1 MIMNITWEHIADC
14 LRNEVQE
21 YGDMLR
27 LFEEQQECVFN
38 RDPARLLQLIETTK
52 DATQRA
58 EEARRLREECVSS
71 FASGMGRASDAS
83 LRTLL
88 PIIDDEARPLLQALI
103 EEVNR
108 LIHRVRRIT
117 RQNHLLL
124 SRTVQLHQGLLRQF
138 YPGAFTSTYSARG
151 RVSVAPAASLPAYR
165 AAG

>member
-1 MIMNITWEHIADC
+1 MITNITWEHIAEC

-38 RDPARLLQLIETTK
+38 REPGRLLQLIEVTRN
-52 DATQRA
+52 ATQRA
-58 EEARRLREECVSS
+58 EDARRLREQCVST
-71 FASGMGRASDAS
+71 FAAGIGQTAEAT
-83 LRTLL
+83 LRSLL
-88 PIIDDEARPLLQALI
+88 PFIDSEARPLIQALI
-103 EEVNR
+103 DEVNR

-138 YPGAFTSTYSARG
+138 CPGAFTSTYSALG
-151 RVSVAPAASLPAYR
+151 RVSMAPATPLAAYR

>member
-1 MIMNITWEHIADC
+1 MIMNITWEHIVEC

-38 RDPARLLQLIETTK
+38 RDPGRLLQLIETTK

-58 EEARRLREECVSS
+58 EDARRQREQCVSA
-71 FASGMGRASDAS
+71 FASGMGRAADAT
-83 LRTLL
+83 LRSLL
-88 PIIDDEARPLLQALI
+88 PVIDDEARPLLQALI
-103 EEVNR
+103 EEVNL

-151 RVSVAPAASLPAYR
+151 RVSVAAASPLPAYR
-165 AAG
+165 ATG

>member
-1 MIMNITWEHIADC
+1 MTMNITWEHIAQC

-38 RDPARLLQLIETTK
+38 RDPGRLLQLIEVTK

-58 EEARRLREECVSS
+58 EDARREREQCVSS
-71 FASGMGRASDAS
+71 FAAGLGRGADVT
-83 LRTLL
+83 LRSLL
-88 PIIDDEARPLLQALI
+88 PFIDCEARPLLQALI
-103 EEVNR
+103 DEVNR
-108 LIHRVRRIT
+108 LVHRVRRIT

-138 YPGAFTSTYSARG
+138 YPGAFTSTYSACG
-151 RVSVAPAASLPAYR
+151 RVSVAPASSLPAYR
-165 AAG
+165 VAG